1 MNRGAQRG
9 WRRRETGDEIWVL
22 AAGVWR
28 MAAERRAGKHGGELA
43 LCETTGA
50 AQRTAGLRSHTGRGV
65 ESERHQGSGSA
76 VARRMVD
83 GSSVGCSD
91 GKTGIDGGS
100 AANVSSAGAVGQTG
114 GKHRPHQQWAAVV
127 ERGVVVVGG

>member
-1 MNRGAQRG
+1 MNRVARRG
-9 WRRRETGDEIWVL
+9 WRRREKGDEIRVL

-28 MAAERRAGKHGGELA
+28 MAAQRRAGKHGGELA
-43 LCETTGA
+43 LRETVGA
-50 AQRTAGLRSHTGRGV
+50 TQRATGLRSHTGRGV

-100 AANVSSAGAVGQTG
+100 AANVSSASAAGETG
-114 GKHRPHQQWAAVV
+114 GEHRPHQQWAAVV
-127 ERGVVVVGG
+127 ERGVV